1 MGFKVICLD
10 PNPDSPC
17 KSVAHEFITA
27 AYDDEEALHE
37 LGEKSDV
44 ITYEFENISAEQ
56 LIRLT
61 QKFNIPQGYQAI
73 QLLQDR
79 LTEKQTLQKAESKIV
94 PFYLLKK
101 KDLNVVINQLGY
113 PFIVKTR
120 FGGYDVKDKS

>member
-17 KSVAHEFITA
+17 KSVAHEFIT

-61 QKFNIPQGYQAI
+61 QNSIFLKVIKLFNYY
-73 QLLQDR
+73 
-79 LTEKQTLQKAESKIV
+79 KIV
-94 PFYLLKK
+94 
-101 KDLNVVINQLGY
+101 
-113 PFIVKTR
+113 
-120 FGGYDVKDKS
+120 

>member
-1 MGFKVICLD
+1 MGFKVICFRS
-10 PNPDSPC
+10 NPDSPC

-61 QKFNIPQGYQAI
+61 QNSILSRLSSYSIITRSFN
-73 QLLQDR
+73 
-79 LTEKQTLQKAESKIV
+79 
-94 PFYLLKK
+94 
-101 KDLNVVINQLGY
+101 
-113 PFIVKTR
+113 
-120 FGGYDVKDKS
+120 

>member
-61 QKFNIPQGYQAI
+61 QNSIFLMVIKLFNYY
-73 QLLQDR
+73 
-79 LTEKQTLQKAESKIV
+79 KIV
-94 PFYLLKK
+94 
-101 KDLNVVINQLGY
+101 
-113 PFIVKTR
+113 
-120 FGGYDVKDKS
+120 

>member
-79 LTEKQTLQKAESKIV
+79 LTEKQTLQKRDLKLFL
-94 PFYLLKK
+94 FYLLKRK
-101 KDLNVVINQLGY
+101 RPKCCD
-113 PFIVKTR
+113 
-120 FGGYDVKDKS
+120 

>member
-17 KSVAHEFITA
+17 KSVAHEFITV

-61 QKFNIPQGYQAI
+61 QNSIFLKVIKLFNYY
-73 QLLQDR
+73 
-79 LTEKQTLQKAESKIV
+79 KIV
-94 PFYLLKK
+94 
-101 KDLNVVINQLGY
+101 
-113 PFIVKTR
+113 
-120 FGGYDVKDKS
+120 

>member
-61 QKFNIPQGYQAI
+61 QKFNITQGYQAI

-79 LTEKQTLQKAESKIV
+79 LTEKQTLQKRN
-94 PFYLLKK
+94 LK
-101 KDLNVVINQLGY
+101 LFLFTY
-113 PFIVKTR
+113 
-120 FGGYDVKDKS
+120 